1 VSHTETR
8 TKEAVPVVEYHVDVI
23 ETSKAGGNIDV
34 DALLRQLRGAGS
46 DGWELVSAGFD
57 IDLER
62 FGRSHLLL
70 FKRCSGAG

>member
-1 VSHTETR
+1 M
-8 TKEAVPVVEYHVDVI
+8 VEYHVDVI
-23 ETSKAGGNIDV
+23 QRSETGGEIDV

-57 IDLER
+57 VDLER

-70 FKRCSGAG
+70 FKRSRARAE

>member
-1 VSHTETR
+1 M
-8 TKEAVPVVEYHVDVI
+8 PMVEYHVDVI
-23 ETSKAGGNIDV
+23 DRPEAGGRIDV

-62 FGRSHLLL
+62 FGRSDLLL
-70 FKRCSGAG
+70 FKRFSRAA

>member
-1 VSHTETR
+1 M
-8 TKEAVPVVEYHVDVI
+8 PMVEYHVDVI
-23 ETSKAGGNIDV
+23 EQSEAGGKLDV
-34 DALLRQLRGAGS
+34 DALLGQLRGAGS

-70 FKRCSGAG
+70 FKRFSSAG

>member
-1 VSHTETR
+1 M
-8 TKEAVPVVEYHVDVI
+8 PMVEYHVDVI
-23 ETSKAGGNIDV
+23 DMSEAGGTVDV
-34 DALLRQLRGAGS
+34 DALLRQLRGAGR

-70 FKRCSGAG
+70 FKRFSSAG